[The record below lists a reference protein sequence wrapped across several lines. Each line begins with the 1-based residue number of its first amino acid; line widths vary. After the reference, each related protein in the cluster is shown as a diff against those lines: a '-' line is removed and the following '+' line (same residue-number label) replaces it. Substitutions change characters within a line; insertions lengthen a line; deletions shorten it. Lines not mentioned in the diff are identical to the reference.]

1 VTETPRADGGIET
14 HSAEGGPSDGGADG
28 PTDDGPAG
36 EERSERRIR
45 QRADDMR
52 GRAEE
57 LRRQAATG
65 IETAS
70 GRYPTVRWVLDAY
83 DRDKRRFGGLLA
95 GGLAFKLFLW
105 LLPYA
110 LVIVGLLGY
119 ASDYSDRP
127 PDQIA
132 ESAGLS
138 SALVAMVAQ
147 AVQDSG
153 RGRIFLLV
161 LGGGLALWS
170 GRGLVRALA
179 VISTAAW
186 DLPIRQAR
194 GTWKGSAFFLGFA
207 TLLFG
212 SQLLGG
218 SLYAGSFATD
228 VLASIVLIALFS
240 GIWLAG
246 AVHVPRP
253 QDVPWTALIPG
264 AVVMGVSVRAV
275 ALVTSVYLAGKL
287 ARVDDLYGSLGIA
300 TVFLAWLFIAS
311 RVIVAATFLNASRWF
326 AGHPVSPDVA

>member
-1 VTETPRADGGIET
+1 MSSPAAGEPARGERAGEPPADEQG
-14 HSAEGGPSDGGADG
+14 SAR
-28 PTDDGPAG
+28 PAG
-36 EERSERRIR
+36 EGERAPRRVR
-45 QRADDMR
+45 QRAEQLR
-52 GRAEE
+52 GRADT
-57 LRRQAATG
+57 LRRQATTG

-70 GRYPTVRWVLDAY
+70 GRYPTVRWILEAY
-83 DRDKRRFGGLLA
+83 DRDKRRFGGMLA

-110 LVIVGLLGY
+110 LMIVSLLGY
-119 ASDYSDRP
+119 ASDYSDQP
-127 PDQIA
+127 PDQLA
-132 ESAGLS
+132 KSAGLS

-147 AVQDSG
+147 AVEDSG

-179 VISTAAW
+179 VINTAAW

-218 SLYAGSFATD
+218 SLYAGSFGTD
-228 VLASIVLIALFS
+228 VLASTVLIALFS

-246 AVHVPRP
+246 AVYLPRP
-253 QDVPWTALIPG
+253 EDVPWTALIPG
-264 AVVMGVSVRAV
+264 AVVLGVSVRVV

-326 AGHPVSPDVA
+326 AAHPPPADAA